1 VGTIGASRAERVNTD
16 RGGEEQSR
24 FDQLRAGIDV
34 AKKM

>member
-1 VGTIGASRAERVNTD
+1 VNTD